1 MRFYP
6 RSILELNLRGMYSA
20 FISPKMKASSIL
32 IPLIFL
38 SLLGCEK
45 PKERVLVEEM
55 RQRTTKDVSPK
66 MFATSDERFRDI
78 KPSPVQ
84 GTPPAHWLALP
95 ANQFRLLNYRFG
107 ESGLGEVYVSIS
119 SGGVLENAN
128 RWFKQFGR
136 DAMTA
141 ENFSTMQK
149 IPVVGMEGVWIEAE
163 GEYGAGMGA
172 DSKPGYGL
180 AGVIAEAEGQIIT
193 VKMIGPK
200 NEVDAEK
207 PALREFI
214 GSLRMTEK

>member
-1 MRFYP
+1 M
-6 RSILELNLRGMYSA
+6 
-20 FISPKMKASSIL
+20 
-32 IPLIFL
+32 IFL
-38 SLLGCEK
+38 CLLGCEK
-45 PKERVLVEEM
+45 RKERVLVEEM
-55 RQRTTKDVSPK
+55 RHRTTKDVSPK

-84 GTPPAHWLALP
+84 GNPPAHWLALP

-128 RWFKQFGR
+128 RWLKQFGR
-136 DAMTA
+136 EAMTA
-141 ENFSTMQK
+141 ESFSTIQK

-180 AGVIAEAEGQIIT
+180 AGVIAETGGQIIT

-207 PALREFI
+207 PALREYI
-214 GSLRMTEK
+214 GSLRMNEK